1 MKISTRVAR
10 AIHTGVLLAF
20 VAGSMGAQAGKP
32 EWAGQG
38 NGKKNHAQDEQ
49 GQNHQG
55 QPQANSGGINLSVN
69 IGFGPQ
75 QQRAAQDYYGAQARS
90 GKCPPGLAKKH
101 NGCLPPGQAK
111 KWQKGYA
118 LPRDVQY
125 YPVPNELVVRMGVP
139 PAGYKYVRV
148 AGDILL
154 VAVGTMMVVD
164 AIEDLMR

>member
-1 MKISTRVAR
+1 MHPSTFFSRSVR
-10 AIHTGVLLAF
+10 ASLAAVLAITTLA
-20 VAGSMGAQAGKP
+20 VQAGKP
-32 EWAGQG
+32 EWAGHG
-38 NGKKNHAQDEQ
+38 NGKSQHPQDDPYQQQAQ
-49 GQNHQG
+49 
-55 QPQANSGGINLSVN
+55 PAAGGLNLSIN
-69 IGFGPQ
+69 IGFGSQ
-75 QQRAAQDYYGAQARS
+75 QQRAAQDYYGAQARA
-90 GKCPPGLAKKH
+90 GHCPPGLAKKN

-111 KWQKGYA
+111 KWQRGQA

-125 YPVPNELVVRMGVP
+125 YPLPNELVVRMGVP

>member
-1 MKISTRVAR
+1 MNLSSIFSRTV
-10 AIHTGVLLAF
+10 HVGVLLAF
-20 VAGSMGAQAGKP
+20 AAGTATVHAGKP

-38 NGKKNHAQDEQ
+38 HGKKGQQEEDEGRSSHQAQ
-49 GQNHQG
+49 
-55 QPQANSGGINLSVN
+55 ASSGLSVSVN
-69 IGFGPQ
+69 IGFGSQ
-75 QQRAAQDYYGAQARS
+75 QQRAAQDYYGAQARA
-90 GKCPPGLAKKH
+90 GKCPPGLAKKN

-154 VAVGTMMVVD
+154 VAIGTMMVVD

>member
-1 MKISTRVAR
+1 MKNSSFLRVIRVA
-10 AIHTGVLLAF
+10 AVLAV
-20 VAGSMGAQAGKP
+20 VAGSTGVYAGKP

-38 NGKKNHAQDEQ
+38 HGKKGHSQDDEGRTVQQAQ
-49 GQNHQG
+49 
-55 QPQANSGGINLSVN
+55 PAGGGSLSVT
-69 IGFGPQ
+69 IGFGSV
-75 QQRAAQDYYGAQARS
+75 QQRAAQLYYGDQARA
-90 GKCPPGLAKKH
+90 GKCPPGLAKKN

-111 KWQKGYA
+111 KWQKGQA

-125 YPVPNELVVRMGVP
+125 YPLPKELVVRMGIP
-139 PAGYKYVRV
+139 PAGHKYIRV

>member
-1 MKISTRVAR
+1 MYPSTVFLRCLR
-10 AIHTGVLLAF
+10 ASLLA
-20 VAGSMGAQAGKP
+20 VLATATLGAQAGKP
-32 EWAGQG
+32 EWAGHG
-38 NGKKNHAQDEQ
+38 NGKNQRAQEEPYQPPQSQQ
-49 GQNHQG
+49 G
-55 QPQANSGGINLSVN
+55 GGLNLSIH
-69 IGFGPQ
+69 IGFGSQ
-75 QQRAAQDYYGAQARS
+75 QQRAAQDYYGAQARA
-90 GKCPPGLAKKH
+90 GKCPPGLAKKN

-111 KWQKGYA
+111 KWQKGQA

-125 YPVPNELVVRMGVP
+125 YPLPKELQVRMGVP